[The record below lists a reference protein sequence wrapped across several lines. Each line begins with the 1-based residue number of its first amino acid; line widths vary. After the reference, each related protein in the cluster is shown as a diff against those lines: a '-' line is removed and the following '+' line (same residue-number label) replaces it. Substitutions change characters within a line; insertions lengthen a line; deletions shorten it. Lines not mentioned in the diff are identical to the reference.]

1 MYVMPGWLERIRV
14 KITPAGRRILLL
26 CAAAVFLIGAVIA
39 YRNLPPGT
47 RLERPVLLLILGLFL
62 VPAMVALNA
71 ARFELSAR
79 LLGRSVGFMTAL
91 RVSVA
96 SSAANL
102 LPLPGG
108 MLVRIEGLKQA
119 GESYR
124 AAFFSNAII
133 AAAWIAVTSMAAGFI
148 QLLAGTRA
156 VGIGLT
162 VVGIAAFAVSTGL
175 VISRVAPARRLPLG
189 LAILGVETLV
199 LLVASVRFF
208 LVLQALGV
216 AVNLTQVVILTLA
229 VVAASA
235 VGVFP
240 GGIGLQEMIAAG
252 IAPLA
257 DLPAS
262 LGYLS
267 AALDRVVG
275 LVVLVPLTL
284 FVVGGLTR
292 GSKPDGPEASGSRPL

>member
-1 MYVMPGWLERIRV
+1 
-14 KITPAGRRILLL
+14 
-26 CAAAVFLIGAVIA
+26 
-39 YRNLPPGT
+39 
-47 RLERPVLLLILGLFL
+47 
-62 VPAMVALNA
+62 
-71 ARFELSAR
+71 
-79 LLGRSVGFMTAL
+79 
-91 RVSVA
+91 
-96 SSAANL
+96 
-102 LPLPGG
+102 
-108 MLVRIEGLKQA
+108 
-119 GESYR
+119 
-124 AAFFSNAII
+124 
-133 AAAWIAVTSMAAGFI
+133 MAAGFI

-156 VGIGLT
+156 VGIALT

-208 LVLQALGV
+208 LVLQALCV
-216 AVNLTQVVILTLA
+216 AVSLTQVVILTLA

-275 LVVLVPLTL
+275 LVVLVSLTL
-284 FVVGGLTR
+284 FVVGGPTR